1 MQRHE
6 RLFQPVDE
14 GPAPTRPPCRTP
26 ARAPATAR
34 AVSVPGRRRAFTLL
48 ELVVSLVIMA
58 SGLLAI
64 QALLV
69 RQSKQVCRL
78 ERWCQPHP
86 TYYVVSQSD
95 KWMRALGAPASLE
108 TQAGHTAWTSP
119 VGPPFDYNVTL
130 NSSARSDSGR
140 RVSARVSLQ
149 RKE

>member
-1 MQRHE
+1 MQHHE
-6 RLFQPVDE
+6 RPFQPVDE
-14 GPAPTRPPCRTP
+14 GPARRRPCRTP
-26 ARAPATAR
+26 ARA
-34 AVSVPGRRRAFTLL
+34 RRRAFTLL

-58 SGLLAI
+58 SGLLAV

-86 TYYVVSQSD
+86 TYYVVNQSD

-108 TQAGHTAWTSP
+108 TQAGQTAWTSP

-130 NSSARSDSGR
+130 NSSARSDNGQ

-149 RKE
+149 LKE